1 MRYSRL
7 FSIAIIALITS
18 ACVGNTNPHTPRLD
32 NNADIRADNY
42 TEKLRK
48 PVENG
53 KITDSSTSDLH
64 VMPTKGTLSS
74 NYGNRKL
81 SKKKKAREHKGVD
94 LSAKRGA
101 AVVSAATGHVTF
113 AGRKG
118 AYGYMIEIDHGN
130 GLVTRYAHLDKITVK
145 GGVKVKAGQTIGT
158 VGRTGRTTGVNLHFE
173 VLKFNQQVDP
183 LSVVCWG

>member
-7 FSIAIIALITS
+7 FSIIIFALMTS
-18 ACVGNTNPHTPRLD
+18 ACVRNTNIHTQQND
-32 NNADIRADNY
+32 SATDIRPRNY
-42 TEKLRK
+42 TEKLRN

-53 KITDSSTSDLH
+53 KITASSTTDLH

-81 SKKKKAREHKGVD
+81 SKKKAREHKGVD
-94 LSAKRGA
+94 LSAKRGS

-113 AGRKG
+113 VGRKG
-118 AYGYMIEIDHGN
+118 AYGNMIEIDHGN
-130 GLVTRYAHLDKITVK
+130 GLVTRYAHLDKITVRE
-145 GGVKVKAGQTIGT
+145 GVKVKTGQAIGT
-158 VGRTGRTTGVNLHFE
+158 VGRTGRTTGANLHFE

>member
-1 MRYSRL
+1 MRYLRL
-7 FSIAIIALITS
+7 FSFVMLALLTS
-18 ACVGNTNPHTPRLD
+18 ACVGNTNSHTPQLD
-32 NNADIRADNY
+32 SVTELRPRNY
-42 TEKLRK
+42 AEKLRN
-48 PVENG
+48 PIENG
-53 KITDSSTSDLH
+53 KIIASNTSDLH

-74 NYGNRKL
+74 NFGKRKL
-81 SKKKKAREHKGVD
+81 SKKKARKHKGVD

-101 AVVSAATGHVTF
+101 AVVSAATGRVTF

-118 AYGYMIEIDHGN
+118 AYGNMIEIDHGN

-145 GGVKVKAGQTIGT
+145 AGVKVKTGQAIGT

-183 LSVVCWG
+183 LSIVCWG

>member
-7 FSIAIIALITS
+7 FPIVIFALLTS
-18 ACVGNTNPHTPRLD
+18 ACVGNTNIHTQQPD
-32 NNADIRADNY
+32 SVADFRPPNY
-42 TEKLRK
+42 TEKLRN

-53 KITDSSTSDLH
+53 KVTASTTTDLH

-81 SKKKKAREHKGVD
+81 SKKKAREHKGVD

-113 AGRKG
+113 VGRKG
-118 AYGYMIEIDHGN
+118 AYGNMIEIDHGN
-130 GLVTRYAHLDKITVK
+130 GLITRYAHLDKTAVK
-145 GGVKVKAGQTIGT
+145 EGTKVKTGQMIGT

-173 VLKFNQQVDP
+173 VIKFNQQVDP
-183 LSVVCWG
+183 LTIVCWG

>member
-7 FSIAIIALITS
+7 FSFAMLALLTS
-18 ACVGNTNPHTPRLD
+18 ACAGNTKIHTPQLD
-32 NNADIRADNY
+32 SVADLRPGNY
-42 TEKLRK
+42 TEKLRN

-53 KITDSSTSDLH
+53 KITASSTTDLH
-64 VMPTKGTLSS
+64 VMPLKGTLSS
-74 NYGNRKL
+74 NYGKRKL
-81 SKKKKAREHKGVD
+81 SKKKAREHKGVD

-101 AVVSAATGHVTF
+101 PVVSAATGHVTF
-113 AGRKG
+113 VGRKG
-118 AYGYMIEIDHGN
+118 AYGNMIEIDHGN
-130 GLVTRYAHLDKITVK
+130 GLITRYAHLDKTTVK
-145 GGVKVKAGQTIGT
+145 EGVKVKAGQAIGT

>member
-7 FSIAIIALITS
+7 FSIVIFALMTS
-18 ACVGNTNPHTPRLD
+18 ACVGKTNIHTQQTDSVTDFRPK
-32 NNADIRADNY
+32 NY

-53 KITDSSTSDLH
+53 KVTASSTTDLH

-81 SKKKKAREHKGVD
+81 SKKKAREHKGVD
-94 LSAKRGA
+94 LSAKRGS

-113 AGRKG
+113 VGRKG
-118 AYGYMIEIDHGN
+118 AYGNMIEIDHGN

-145 GGVKVKAGQTIGT
+145 EGVKVKTGQAIGT
-158 VGRTGRTTGVNLHFE
+158 VGRTGRTTGANLHFE

-183 LSVVCWG
+183 LSIVCWG